1 MAKRKSKNS
10 TLALDNLHGFARMGA
25 KAETKT
31 FIPTGHFEL
40 DFAINYGILPGDKEL
55 LGHSYKQY
63 DSNKPLGI
71 PSGRVVEVYGQE
83 GSGKSSIC
91 HRIVGQA
98 QKLGHICA
106 WIDAEQSYSEDLAII
121 NGVDMDDLVYS
132 DLTNEEDPD
141 KVFYAEDVMDQIITL
156 IRDNGVKVVVLDSVA
171 SLVPKAM
178 MEAPA
183 DQQFMALLARLMGQ
197 NVKKIG
203 QWASKKDALVI
214 FINQLRDKPGNMFGP
229 SQTTPGGHALKFHA
243 SLRMALTK
251 RTSKKTLIMIEDED
265 GNPKVIGRNSGVQIS
280 KNRFAQPLLDSKGNT
295 IILEIPI
302 YYQPY
307 FPGLEDI
314 AFNTGRQFKL
324 IRPYKGNFSWTNVEG
339 KKIEAEGR
347 AAFIKLLSD
356 GLLPDF
362 VIALREKSKE
372 TGVPL
377 PPELDQYR
385 GGAVPKKLEVDADG
399 EVTGG
404 VDEL

>member
-1 MAKRKSKNS
+1 MGKRKKRDV
-10 TLALDNLHGFARMGA
+10 TLALDNLHGFARLGA

-55 LGHSYKQY
+55 LGHSYKKY
-63 DSNKPLGI
+63 DPNQPLGI
-71 PSGRVVEVYGQE
+71 PCGRVVEIYGQE

-98 QKLGHICA
+98 QKMGHLCA

-121 NGVDMDDLVYS
+121 NGVDMDNLIYS

-141 KVFYAEDVMDQIITL
+141 KVFYAEDVMDKIIAL
-156 IRDNGVKVVVLDSVA
+156 VKDNDAKVVVLDSVA

-178 MEAPA
+178 MDAPA

-214 FINQLRDKPGNMFGP
+214 FINQLRDKPGSLFGP
-229 SQTTPGGHALKFHA
+229 AQTTPGGHALKFHA
-243 SLRMALTK
+243 SLRIALTK
-251 RTSKKTLIMIEDED
+251 RSSKKTLIMIEDED
-265 GNPKVIGRNSGVQIS
+265 GNPKVIGRNSGCQIS

-295 IILEIPI
+295 IILDIPI

-324 IRPYKGNFSWTNVEG
+324 IKPYKGVFSWTDDKNKKFEAEG
-339 KKIEAEGR
+339 KKD
-347 AAFIKLLSD
+347 FIKLLSN
-356 GLLPDF
+356 GLLPVF
-362 VIALREKSKE
+362 VQALKTKSEE

-377 PPELDQYR
+377 PPELDQY
-385 GGAVPKKLEVDADG
+385 GGGVVPRKLEVDEDG
-399 EVTGG
+399 EVTED
-404 VDEL
+404 VADL